1 LFNKVCQ
8 NLNDIQARQEGKVVM
23 EFQIG
28 SALII
33 MGGLGLIF
41 GIGLAIASK
50 IFFVHKDPRMEE
62 IEAVL
67 PGANCGA
74 CGAPGC
80 SGFAAGVVEGKYS
93 VSGCI
98 VGGTGV
104 AQQVAQIMG
113 VEAEDLVPQVAVV
126 RCSGDRDNS
135 VDRAVY
141 YGIKDCRAAVLI
153 DNGAKGCIYGCL
165 GLGNCERAC
174 PFEAIRMG
182 ENGLPVVDELLCTAC
197 GECVKACPRNIMEL
211 IPRNQKVFVACVS
224 KDFGKAVKAVC
235 KVGCIGCGLCANPK
249 TTENEI
255 ITMDGKLPVIHYD
268 KVRDPI
274 KDLENAVAKCPTQ
287 SFGVRR
293 ENMDTKSPSER
304 KVEKVAE

>member
-1 LFNKVCQ
+1 M
-8 NLNDIQARQEGKVVM
+8 G
-23 EFQIG
+23 FQIV
-28 SALII
+28 SALVI

-50 IFFVHKDPRMEE
+50 IFFVKKDPRVEQ

-80 SGFAAGVVEGKYS
+80 SGFAVGVVEGKYS

-98 VGGTGV
+98 VGGAEV
-104 AQQVAQIMG
+104 ARQVAQIMG
-113 VEAEDLVPQVAVV
+113 EEADDLLPHVAVV
-126 RCSGDRDNS
+126 RCRGDRDNS

-153 DNGAKGCIYGCL
+153 DNGAKGCVYGCL
-165 GLGNCERAC
+165 GLGTCEQAC

-182 ENGLPVVDELLCTAC
+182 ENGLPVVDEFLCTGC

-211 IPRNQKVFVACVS
+211 IPGNQKVFIACVS

-235 KVGCIGCGLCANPK
+235 KVGCIGCSLCANPK

-268 KVRDPI
+268 KVRDPN
-274 KDLENAVAKCPTQ
+274 KDLENAVAKCPTK
-287 SFGVRR
+287 SFGVRQ
-293 ENMDTKSPSER
+293 EDIDGSSLCER
-304 KVEKVAE
+304 KMEKMAE